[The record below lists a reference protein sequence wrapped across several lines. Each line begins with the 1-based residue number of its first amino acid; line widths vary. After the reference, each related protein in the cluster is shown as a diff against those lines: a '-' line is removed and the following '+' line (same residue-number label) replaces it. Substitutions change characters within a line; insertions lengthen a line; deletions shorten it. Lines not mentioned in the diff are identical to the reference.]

1 MLMNCCLIELFHHGD
16 SAPTGT
22 DPRSGLRTHL
32 RHRDGP
38 DRVWFESSAA
48 VGFGGFEA
56 RAEIAKATRGFTV
69 LTKYVVWMLAATHG
83 GVLPSRGG
91 SKKTVFPPEWGIDEV
106 EVCLQM
112 E

>member
-1 MLMNCCLIELFHHGD
+1 
-16 SAPTGT
+16 
-22 DPRSGLRTHL
+22 
-32 RHRDGP
+32 
-38 DRVWFESSAA
+38 
-48 VGFGGFEA
+48 
-56 RAEIAKATRGFTV
+56 V